1 MIGAINYHVIY
12 TGIYPPMSDVTDI
25 NATCRTRD
33 YRLLATGDDFGQVK
47 IFKFPVLVSDGPK
60 RQPTV
65 HRS

>member
-1 MIGAINYHVIY
+1 MICAINYHVIY
-12 TGIYPPMSDVTDI
+12 AGIYPPMSDVTDI

>member
-1 MIGAINYHVIY
+1 MICAINYHVIY
-12 TGIYPPMSDVTDI
+12 AGIYPPMSDVTDI

-47 IFKFPVLVSDGPK
+47 IFKFPVLVSDVPK

>member
-1 MIGAINYHVIY
+1 MICAINYHVIY
-12 TGIYPPMSDVTDI
+12 AGIYPPMSDVTDI

-47 IFKFPVLVSDGPK
+47 IFRFPVLVSDGPK

>member
-1 MIGAINYHVIY
+1 MICAINYHVIY

-25 NATCRTRD
+25 NATCRTRN

>member
-1 MIGAINYHVIY
+1 MICAINYYVIY
-12 TGIYPPMSDVTDI
+12 AGIYPPMSDVTDI

>member
-1 MIGAINYHVIY
+1 MIYA
-12 TGIYPPMSDVTDI
+12 GIYPPMSDVTDI

>member
-1 MIGAINYHVIY
+1 MICAINCHVIY
-12 TGIYPPMSDVTDI
+12 AGIYPPMSDVTDI

>member
-1 MIGAINYHVIY
+1 MICAINYHLIY
-12 TGIYPPMSDVTDI
+12 AGIYPPMSDVTDI